1 MKGASYQPNAALAMQ
16 RIAVHQ
22 HLTQQ
27 AWAFLADP
35 WRQLEFR
42 EQATPAFLLHVLK
55 KEGIVAFNR
64 AVRSAIC
71 KLNQGVESQP
81 YWDIVDATG
90 FWEDTTPGRWPHMSH
105 ERAEDML
112 NWAGSFRAG
121 QPFLATESAA
131 A

>member
-1 MKGASYQPNAALAMQ
+1 MKGAYQTSPMLAMQ

-22 HLTQQ
+22 HLTEQ
-27 AWAFLADP
+27 ARAFLADP

-42 EQATPAFLLHVLK
+42 EQATPAILLQVLK

-64 AVRSAIC
+64 AVRNAIS

-81 YWDIVDATG
+81 YFDIVDAIG
-90 FWEDTTPGRWPHMSH
+90 FWEDTTPGRWPYMTL
-105 ERAEDML
+105 ERAEHML
-112 NWAGSFRAG
+112 SWAGSFRAG
-121 QPFLATESAA
+121 QPFLATENAA